1 MSKVS
6 AATLDL
12 TGVPCP
18 QNTAKAMFELEL
30 MDEGERLLLHID
42 DGEPR
47 VNVPASLEIEGHKVI
62 ESLRTPQGWSLLV
75 ERGEE

>member
-6 AATLDL
+6 ADIIDL

-18 QNTAKAMFELEL
+18 QNTARAMFELEL
-30 MDEGERLLLHID
+30 MDEGERLLLYID

-47 VNVPASLEIEGHKVI
+47 VNVPASLEIEGHRVI
-62 ESLRTPQGWSLLV
+62 EAQRTPQGWSLLV
-75 ERGEE
+75 ERGEA